1 VLILWLGGVMAGHA
15 ASTYAVPMVNGAE
28 EAPASSRLARVC
40 VLRAPSKIGKMAT
53 YEIYDNQEELVHI
66 EKVQA
71 TRVSPTRLG
80 SLSPGT
86 HLLYERPPGPAT
98 IRVFKRG
105 PSVDLMAEAGKT
117 YYLELKLSTFGA
129 KLSQLDET
137 AGAAARQQSRLAAQ
151 PAAKVAG
158 YDVLVP
164 RHDRSADVIRFPFLG
179 GEILFPAEGS
189 YHRVYERLLREGH
202 VVDKAASGYRI
213 VVKPKEGGAPRTYF
227 TQNVAF
233 SVPEIV
239 VDHRLPKASQ
249 EKMRLTEVGFA
260 PLFGAVMQ
268 FKVTTCRRGG
278 LGSIP
283 CEFEGALVTDSGS
296 PAEVEVTIGEG
307 LPATEFFPAVTA
319 WLRAP

>member
-1 VLILWLGGVMAGHA
+1 
-15 ASTYAVPMVNGAE
+15 MVNGAE
-28 EAPASSRLARVC
+28 EFSASSRLARIC

-53 YEIYDNQEELVHI
+53 YDVYDNQEQPDCI
-66 EKVQA
+66 EEVQA
-71 TRVSPTRLG
+71 TRVSPTKLG

-105 PSVDLMAEAGKT
+105 PSVDLLAEAGKT

-179 GEILFPAEGS
+179 GEILLPAEDAF
-189 YHRVYERLLREGH
+189 HRLYGGPLRQGH

-213 VVKPKEGGAPRTYF
+213 VVKPKEGGAARTYY

-233 SVPEIV
+233 SVPEIMG
-239 VDHRLPKASQ
+239 DNRLPKASQ
-249 EKMRLTEVGFA
+249 EKMRLSEVGFV
-260 PLFGAVMQ
+260 PLFGAAMQ
-268 FKVTTCRRGG
+268 FKVTTCRRGAM
-278 LGSIP
+278 GSIP
-283 CEFEGALVTDSGS
+283 CEFDGTWVTDAGP

-307 LPATEFFPAVTA
+307 LPAAEFFPAVTA